1 MSELRFDINDF
12 MLDKGAK
19 AAGVWIEMGGDAA
32 FKIASFDN
40 PSFTD
45 AFRKATKPYQDLGKE
60 IPEDDQLEIM
70 ARAMSNFVVLD
81 WRGVYDGDE
90 ELVYSV
96 ENCYRLLK
104 ELEWIRSKLITEAQK
119 LENFRAAAK
128 DSTGKN
134 SPAASP
140 GK

>member
-12 MLDKGAK
+12 KLDKGAK
-19 AAGVWIEMGGDAA
+19 AAGVWIEFGGDAS

-45 AFRKATKPYQDLGKE
+45 AFRKATKPYSDLGKE

-70 ARAMSNFVVLD
+70 ARTMSQFVVLD
-81 WRGVYDGDE
+81 WKGVFDGDK
-90 ELVYSV
+90 ELPYSA
-96 ENCYRLLK
+96 ENAYRLIK

-119 LENFRAAAK
+119 LENFRAKATEET
-128 DSTGKN
+128 SKN
-134 SPAASP
+134 SEAASP